1 MADYLAL
8 KEHGIRTVRDG
19 IRWHQIERRHGFYDW
34 STALPMIRA
43 AREAGMQPIWDLCHY
58 GVPDDLDIWSAGFVQ
73 RFAAF
78 AAAFAA
84 LVQQEGFGTPIY
96 CPINEISFWAWAG
109 GDMARMHPLARHRG
123 PELKR
128 QLVRAS
134 IAVIG
139 AVREVDPLARFVT
152 AEPLIHVA
160 PTSGARRHRAAA
172 QSFRMYQFEALD
184 LLGGTM
190 EPELGGDP
198 SFIDIVGVN
207 YYPDNQWYYKGPTI
221 PLGHHSYRPLQE
233 LILETYQRYNRP
245 LFIAE
250 TGAEGSARS
259 AWLHYVCE
267 QVREARQ
274 ADVPVC
280 GICLYPILDYPGWEN
295 GRLCKVGLLSM
306 LDKAGR
312 RQIHEPLARE
322 LRRQRQL
329 FKESAGADPRTSP
342 SLALA

>member
-1 MADYLAL
+1 MMEL
-8 KEHGIRTVRDG
+8 GIRTVRDG
-19 IRWHQIERRHGFYDW
+19 IRWHQIEHLDGFYDW

-43 AREAGMQPIWDLCHY
+43 ARDAGIQPIWDLCHY
-58 GVPDDLDIWSAGFVQ
+58 GVPDDLDIWSADFVR

-78 AAAFAA
+78 SAAFAA
-84 LVQQEGFGTPIY
+84 LVKQEAAGTPFY
-96 CPINEISFWAWAG
+96 CPINEVSFWAWAG
-109 GDMARMHPLARHRG
+109 GDMARMYPLARHRG

-134 IAVIG
+134 IAAIS
-139 AVREVDPLARFVT
+139 AVREVDPMARFIT
-152 AEPLIHVA
+152 AEPLIHVVPA
-160 PTSGARRHRAAA
+160 SAARRHRTAA

-184 LLGGTM
+184 LLSGTM

-207 YYPDNQWYYKGPTI
+207 YYPDNQWYFRGPTV

-233 LILETYQRYNRP
+233 LLLETYQRYNRP

-250 TGAEGSARS
+250 TGAEESARS

-267 QVREARQ
+267 QVREAQQ
-274 ADVPVC
+274 AGVPVR

-295 GRLCKVGLLSM
+295 DRLCKVGLLSM
-306 LDKAGR
+306 LNDAGQR
-312 RQIHEPLARE
+312 ELHEPLARE
-322 LRRQRQL
+322 LRLQRQL
-329 FKESAGADPRTSP
+329 FEQKTGADPENLP
-342 SLALA
+342 SLSLA